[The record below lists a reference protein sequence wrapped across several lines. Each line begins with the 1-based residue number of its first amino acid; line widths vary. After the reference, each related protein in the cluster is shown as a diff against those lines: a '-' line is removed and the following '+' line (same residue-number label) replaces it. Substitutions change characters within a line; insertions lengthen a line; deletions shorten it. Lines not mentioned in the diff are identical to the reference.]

1 VVGSVSGSDHLYA
14 DNLITSHGGV
24 HVTYTLTPLTSD
36 SIEGAFDMDRNTGS
50 LVVARRLDRE
60 VQNEYRLEIR
70 ALDTSASNNPQSS
83 AVTVKVEIADIND
96 NAPVWPMDPISINVS
111 EDVAPGSVVH
121 NFTAADA
128 DSGSNGE
135 IQYRLVKN
143 VQSESNHFAVDPLT
157 GALTLLEPLDFENIT
172 EYILIVEATDQ
183 SSNATERL
191 STSVTARVRVTDAN
205 DNQPIF
211 ISPQS
216 SNKDDTPIIVYLSDS
231 ATVGQLVTHV
241 LAIDKD
247 SGDNGRVSY
256 SIISGN
262 EDERFGINFD
272 NGFIELAKPLIYLN
286 GKGDSGAGSNSV
298 SDLISGKYNLF
309 IRAKDHGTPMT
320 KEAKLNL
327 QIVIQGSTNNPPRF
341 IENLY
346 YVNISENIPSGSFV
360 IRVGAKSFNN
370 ENGEYPMSLYPHK
383 RLPIFGGISSS
394 AIFENEKKNYVIKL
408 CIKSITFDEAD
419 AKQSPQPCFFSVSC
433 MHGFTLL

>member
-1 VVGSVSGSDHLYA
+1 VGHIVGSVSGSDHLDA
-14 DNLITSHGGV
+14 DNLITSNGGV
-24 HVTYTLTPLTSD
+24 HVTYTLTPLTTD

-60 VQNEYRLEIR
+60 VQSEYRLEIR

-96 NAPVWPMDPISINVS
+96 NSPVWSVDPININVS
-111 EDVAPGSVVH
+111 EDVAPGSVVF
-121 NFTAADA
+121 NFTATDA
-128 DSGSNGE
+128 DSGSNGD
-135 IQYRLVKN
+135 IQYRLVKH
-143 VQSESNHFAVDPLT
+143 VPSETESFAVDPLT
-157 GALTLLEPLDFENIT
+157 GALTVLDTLDFENIT
-172 EYILIVEATDQ
+172 EYILVVEATDQ
-183 SSNATERL
+183 SSNKSERL
-191 STSVTARVRVTDAN
+191 STSVTARIRIIDAN

-211 ISPQS
+211 ISPQN
-216 SNKDDTPIIVYLSDS
+216 SNKDDTPIVVYLSDS

-262 EDERFGINFD
+262 EDERFSINFD

-286 GKGDSGAGSNSV
+286 GKSDSTTSGNGHHHQQNSV

-309 IRAKDHGTPMT
+309 IRAKDHGSPMS

-346 YVNISENIPSGSFV
+346 FANISENIPPGSFV

-370 ENGEYPMSLYPHK
+370 ENGE
-383 RLPIFGGISSS
+383 
-394 AIFENEKKNYVIKL
+394 
-408 CIKSITFDEAD
+408 
-419 AKQSPQPCFFSVSC
+419 
-433 MHGFTLL
+433 